1 MESKAG
7 YGNVVAAS
15 AGRKFTRQVGTNG
28 LAEQALDRGVDVLVR
43 VRKRR
48 GRFVQLA
55 TDLVQPLLD
64 GATFVVGEPP
74 GPIEAARVGLV
85 DADLFRAKTSIE
97 IDGSA
102 QPLQGRRGLFPE
114 PASPELQWKYPE

>member
-1 MESKAG
+1 MASPSRRSTAVWMSSSESAKG
-7 YGNVVAAS
+7 G
-15 AGRKFTRQVGTNG
+15 
-28 LAEQALDRGVDVLVR
+28 GVSFSWR
-43 VRKRR
+43 PTWSK
-48 GRFVQLA
+48 
-55 TDLVQPLLD
+55 PLLD